1 VTKGAKK
8 PFPCSLAR
16 GITKGNDAE
25 TMDRIMNCRLRHG
38 WPVSQLAS
46 ECSSIKV
53 NANRSKMK
61 QCHKP

>member
-1 VTKGAKK
+1 MTKVAKK

-38 WPVSQLAS
+38 WP
-46 ECSSIKV
+46 
-53 NANRSKMK
+53 ANLLLNVARSK
-61 QCHKP
+61 